1 MPHCIALLDI
11 CRFKTQHN
19 LLVMMPA
26 VRWADGQPQTRKT
39 STNLLLAHF
48 TPSSAQ
54 QPHRCPLNKNKYFH
68 NKTGNI
74 SRLAAARVP
83 NVPAA
88 ARYLL
93 ELSTGLFSQC
103 PGWPGM
109 EHGKLVYKINNIS
122 RPCSPISHLSTHYI

>member
-1 MPHCIALLDI
+1 MGGRSTSDKENIYK
-11 CRFKTQHN
+11 FTS
-19 LLVMMPA
+19 
-26 VRWADGQPQTRKT
+26 GTFYPQ
-39 STNLLLAHF
+39 LG
-48 TPSSAQ
+48 PAQ

-109 EHGKLVYKINNIS
+109 EHGKLVHKINNTS
-122 RPCSPISHLSTHYI
+122 RPCQLPNITSIYSHSLYLKHRIVSRHNSGTVKSR

>member
-1 MPHCIALLDI
+1 MA
-11 CRFKTQHN
+11 N
-19 LLVMMPA
+19 LRQGKHLQIYF
-26 VRWADGQPQTRKT
+26 WHIYPQ
-39 STNLLLAHF
+39 LG
-48 TPSSAQ
+48 PAQ

-103 PGWPGM
+103 RDGREIGT
-109 EHGKLVYKINNIS
+109 LVQKINNIINEWVVWLAKILKATMLT
-122 RPCSPISHLSTHYI
+122 C